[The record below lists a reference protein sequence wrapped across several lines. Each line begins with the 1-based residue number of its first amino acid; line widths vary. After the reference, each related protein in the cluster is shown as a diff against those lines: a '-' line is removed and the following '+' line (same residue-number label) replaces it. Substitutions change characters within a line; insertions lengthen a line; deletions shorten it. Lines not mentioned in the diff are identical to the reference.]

1 MLAVLVSA
9 GAMFAAQTRLSPVND
24 EPANLPSGY
33 VFMKT
38 GRYVDATHP
47 PLVRYVMAVP
57 LLFMDPSPLP
67 DNADALR
74 DWHPFGRAF
83 IFQNDVSWQ
92 AILWSA
98 RAAVIALSAACL
110 VLVFAWARRLWGSWP
125 AAFATVFLAFE
136 PTLMGHGALA
146 TLDMGS
152 SFLFFATVASYWR
165 YRRRPTTGAFVLFAV
180 ILSTALMSK
189 FSLAVLLVALPLT
202 ALLSGR
208 VQGAPRWFVRLG
220 IGLATFTVITCAAYG
235 FQSRTMAEDP
245 QIVEHRKSA
254 SIARG
259 IDRVAAELGT
269 DRATLMNQPIPL
281 YDLVK
286 GAGLQLFHAAAQDQ
300 WEDANFYQYLNG
312 DYSRSGWRTYYLW
325 TFALK
330 SSLPTLVV
338 TALLIP
344 AAFGAGFRRRRGVKG
359 QGPDLWPFL
368 VIPPLLYLAACSA
381 ATINIGHRYLLPLYP
396 FVAMG
401 AGWLFSLASGKV
413 SKALLVGV
421 LTWHVGAA
429 GLAWPHY
436 IAYFNEAVGGTSAGH
451 RHLVDSNVDWGQDL
465 LFLKDDVAARRSEG
479 QTVYGDLFGTVR
491 PADLGYDLEAIPRDP
506 GALAGPATL
515 YISVNRWRLKS
526 ERHPRGLYPWLDGR
540 EPDRWVGSSI
550 AVFRQ

>member
-1 MLAVLVSA
+1 
-9 GAMFAAQTRLSPVND
+9 MFAAQTRLSPVND

-57 LLFMDPSPLP
+57 LLFLDPSSLP
-67 DNADALR
+67 DNDDALR

-83 IFQNDVSWQ
+83 IFDNDVSWK
-92 AILWSA
+92 AILWSS

-110 VLVFAWARRLWGSWP
+110 VLVFGWARRLWGPWP

-136 PTLMGHGALA
+136 PTLMGHGSLA

-152 SFLFFATVASYWR
+152 SLLFFAAVASFWR
-165 YRRRPTTGAFVLFAV
+165 YRRRPTTSTFVLFALV
-180 ILSTALMSK
+180 LSAALMSK
-189 FSLAVLLVALPLT
+189 FSLAVLLVALPVT

-208 VQGAPRWFVRLG
+208 VKGAPRWYLRVLLGLMVFV
-220 IGLATFTVITCAAYG
+220 AVTCAAYG
-235 FQSRTMAEDP
+235 FQSRSMAEDP
-245 QIVEHRKSA
+245 QIVQHRKSA

-269 DRATLMNQPIPL
+269 DRDTLMNRPIPL

-286 GAGLQLFHAAAQDQ
+286 GAGLQLFHAAAQDL
-300 WEDANFYQYLNG
+300 WEDADFYQYLNG
-312 DYSRSGWRTYYLW
+312 EYSRSGWRTYYLW
-325 TFALK
+325 TYILK
-330 SSLPTLVV
+330 SSLPTLLLTTLLVP
-338 TALLIP
+338 AL
-344 AAFGAGFRRRRGVKG
+344 FVAGFRRRRGGNGAG

-368 VIPPLLYLAACSA
+368 VVPPLVYLAACSA

-401 AGWLFSLASGKV
+401 AGWLFSLASGKLP
-413 SKALLVGV
+413 KALLVGV
-421 LTWHVGAA
+421 LAWHVGVA

-436 IAYFNEAVGGTSAGH
+436 IAYFNEAVGGTPQGH
-451 RHLVDSNVDWGQDL
+451 HHLVDSNLDWGQDL
-465 LFLKDDVAARRSEG
+465 LYLEGDVIARRSAG
-479 QTVYGDLFGTVR
+479 AAVYGDLFGTVK
-491 PADLGYDLEAIPRDP
+491 PTDLGFDLEAIPQDP
-506 GALAGPATL
+506 GTLARPATV
-515 YISVNRWRLKS
+515 YISVNRWLLKS
-526 ERHPRGLYPWLDGR
+526 ERHPEGLYPWLEGR

-550 AVFRQ
+550 AVFDR